1 MKQALENQL
10 KQSYSLTR
18 SIKSKTTSL
27 KKIVATAE
35 KKASDRKEQIRVLNG
50 VEVSVNKKINWL
62 KKLNIDRSS
71 DRRQQE
77 NDSTM
82 DVTYILSDGR
92 VGVVS
97 MDVDGG
103 VLFNS
108 DLDEGIIHQ
117 PADARVRHNDV

>member
-1 MKQALENQL
+1 M
-10 KQSYSLTR
+10 
-18 SIKSKTTSL
+18 
-27 KKIVATAE
+27 E

-50 VEVSVNKKINWL
+50 VEVSINKKINWL

-71 DRRQQE
+71 GRRQQE